1 MSIDYI
7 GSSSLCQVS
16 IVLHRFLIA
25 NICLHNCCFSSEKAL
40 HDLQV
45 WVKNASVFWQSM
57 DMSSDQIFNSGMR
70 VLTKLFLFGLCL
82 SCFFLTAIPLLPW
95 LQLDAKRA
103 RPLLVR
109 LVALYASLAMRVLGL
124 RSKIEGREDLW
135 QKRGGQLI
143 VANHMSY
150 VDVLLIASSRPCCF
164 VTSVEI
170 KQTPVLGWIV
180 QLAGCLFVERR
191 SKAKLGN
198 EVIEIEEALRSG
210 LDVVVFPEA
219 TSTAGDEVIR
229 FRRPLFNAAIR
240 AHVAVQPVTVNYQ
253 TIDGGAVTALNRDV
267 LCWYGD
273 MTFFSHLV
281 NLTRIKEAQ
290 LSIYVHERII
300 EPMESQ
306 DLAVM
311 AHQVVSQK
319 FRSLACT
326 V

>member
-1 MSIDYI
+1 VSIDYI
-7 GSSSLCQVS
+7 GSCSLCQVS

-40 HDLQV
+40 RDLQV

-57 DMSSDQIFNSGMR
+57 DTSSDQIFNSPMR
-70 VLTKLFLFGLCL
+70 VFTKLFLFGLCL

-109 LVALYASLAMRVLGL
+109 LVALYAWLAMRVLGL

-164 VTSVEI
+164 VTSVEVRE
-170 KQTPVLGWIV
+170 TPILGWIV

-198 EVIEIEEALRSG
+198 EVMEIEEALRSG

-219 TSTAGDEVIR
+219 TSTAGNEVIR

-240 AHVAVQPVTVNYQ
+240 AQVAVLPVTVNYQ
-253 TIDGGAVTALNRDV
+253 SIDRKPVTLENRDV
-267 LCWYGD
+267 ICWYGD

-281 NLTRIKEAQ
+281 KLTHIKEAQ
-290 LSIYVHERII
+290 LSIYVHERIV
-300 EPMESQ
+300 EPMEGQ
-306 DLAVM
+306 ELAAI
-311 AHQVVSQK
+311 AHQMVSQK
-319 FRSLACT
+319 FRSFSYS